1 MGLYEKPFLD
11 KGKFRLMGFFSERL
25 YIDHIT
31 LQAAKTSTAGKER
44 IKAKH
49 GQEVPVYKLMGV

>member
-1 MGLYEKPFLD
+1 MGV
-11 KGKFRLMGFFSERL
+11 FSERL